1 MARHTQPVCKLCR
14 NEGKKLFFKGTR
26 CNSPKCGFE
35 RRSYGSGVHGQAR
48 KKLSEYAI
56 QLREKNKL
64 RHSFLITEKQFSKYF
79 EMAEAKRGVT
89 GTLLLQLLESRL
101 DNVVFRSGL
110 VASKPQARQLVRH
123 RHFLV
128 NGRIV
133 DIPSYRVK
141 PGDKVS
147 VKTKSQKLLKDIA
160 EESPVSAPEWITT
173 DKDKLEMTFDRLPNR
188 DELDPTIKEQLI
200 IEYYSR

>member
-1 MARHTQPVCKLCR
+1 MARHTKSVCKLCR
-14 NEGKKLFFKGTR
+14 NEGKKLFLKGTR

-35 RRSYGSGVHGQAR
+35 KRPFRSGVHGQSR

-64 RHSFLITEKQFSKYF
+64 RHSYLITEKQFARYF
-79 EMAEAKRGVT
+79 KIAEAKEGVT
-89 GTLLLQLLESRL
+89 GTTLLQLLESRL

-110 VASKPQARQLVRH
+110 VHSKPQARQLVCH

-128 NGRIV
+128 NGRIT

-141 PGDKVS
+141 PGDVIS
-147 VKTKSQKLLKDIA
+147 VKEKSTKLLKTIL
-160 EESPVSAPEWITT
+160 EEVPVQTASWITL
-173 DKDKLEMTFDRLPNR
+173 DKDKLSFKYDSTSHKGRP
-188 DELDPTIKEQLI
+188 
-200 IEYYSR
+200 